1 MADRVLFISWGAP
14 VPGREERSIEVF
26 NDALG
31 YYGRLQQ
38 EARIERFEVV
48 LFGANAHI
56 NGYMQLHGSHEQLD
70 AVLEAD
76 EFRDVLAAAA
86 LVVSAL
92 DVSEGVTNAGI
103 AAEMD
108 RYRAQI
114 ARVGEP
120 A

>member
-14 VPGREERSIEVF
+14 IAGREERSIEVF

-48 LFGANAHI
+48 LFGGHAAI
-56 NGYMQLHGSHEQLD
+56 NGYMELHGSHAQLD
-70 AVLEAD
+70 AVEED
-76 EFRDVLAAAA
+76 QEFRDIIAAAA
-86 LVVSAL
+86 LVVADL
-92 DVSEGVTNAGI
+92 DTVEGATNSELATMI
-103 AAEMD
+103 E
-108 RYRAQI
+108 RYQAQV
-114 ARVGEP
+114 ARVAAG